1 MAIVEENL
9 VNKLK
14 CEVEELK
21 KQLEEYKKPK
31 LNIYQKLQKSRV
43 ELQNKELKKSGYN
56 KYSDYKYFE
65 LGDFLPYINE
75 ICDVLGLY
83 CEFQFT
89 KENATLTVID
99 SESPGELRVWSTPVE
114 IATLKGCSS
123 IQNIGGS
130 QSYARRYLYLMA
142 FEIAEADTVDGG
154 EIDQDAEEGKAK
166 ISKAAVMTIKKL
178 IDETSTE
185 ENKFLGWAGVNKVED
200 IQNSMLGTCINMLNK
215 KKIEIEELRKK
226 KEEEESIDF

>member
-1 MAIVEENL
+1 MSEIKESAN
-9 VNKLK
+9 
-14 CEVEELK
+14 
-21 KQLEEYKKPK
+21 K
-31 LNIYQKLQKSRV
+31 LNIYQKLQRARV

-75 ICDVLGLY
+75 ICDGLGLY

-89 KENATLTVID
+89 KEKAILLVID
-99 SESPGELRVWSTPVE
+99 SEKPEDLRTWSTPVE

-142 FEIAEADTVDGG
+142 FEIAESDTVDGG

-185 ENKFLGWAGVNKVED
+185 ENKFLGWAGVSKVED

-226 KEEEESIDF
+226 KEEEENIDF

>member
-1 MAIVEENL
+1 MSEVKEL
-9 VNKLK
+9 VN
-14 CEVEELK
+14 
-21 KQLEEYKKPK
+21 K
-31 LNIYQKLQKSRV
+31 LNIYQKLQRARV

-89 KENATLTVID
+89 KEKAILLVID
-99 SESPGELRVWSTPVE
+99 SEKPEDLRTWSTPVE

-142 FEIAEADTVDGG
+142 FEIAESDTVDGG

-185 ENKFLGWAGVNKVED
+185 ENKFLGWAGVSKVED

-226 KEEEESIDF
+226 KEEEENIDF

>member
-1 MAIVEENL
+1 MSEVKEP
-9 VNKLK
+9 VN
-14 CEVEELK
+14 
-21 KQLEEYKKPK
+21 K
-31 LNIYQKLQKSRV
+31 LNIYQKLQRARV

-83 CEFQFT
+83 CEFQFA
-89 KENATLTVID
+89 KEKAILLVID
-99 SESPGELRVWSTPVE
+99 SENPEELRTWSTPVE

-142 FEIAEADTVDGG
+142 FEIAESDTVDGG

-185 ENKFLGWAGVNKVED
+185 ENKFLGWAGVSKVED

-226 KEEEESIDF
+226 KEEEENFNF